1 MYELKS
7 KIKVEQILLN
17 LGFSKNEIGF
27 QFDFG
32 NCNLIVTSGFN
43 ESMRYGYHFMGYYFS
58 GREASL
64 IQFSLPME
72 VDSFEMGVALIS
84 YYLKKCPFE
93 KIPDWLML
101 GLKWNSLLP
110 WEREREKFNSIPKAE
125 ITRDWF
131 RIVNKELKQIIKSS
145 SQNELF
151 TFSFN
156 GEIFKIVG
164 SEFMVCCPAKGNKWE
179 SEVRLEANK
188 LIKLPIRIT
197 SCKVLV
203 YRNEGKLVYDRY
215 SFQID

>member
-32 NCNLIVTSGFN
+32 NCNLKVISGFN
-43 ESMRYGYHFMGYYFS
+43 ESMRYGYHFMGHIFS
-58 GREASL
+58 SREASL

-84 YYLKKCPFE
+84 YYLKRYPLE
-93 KIPDWLML
+93 KIPDWQIL

-110 WEREREKFNSIPKAE
+110 WEKELEKFNSIPKAE

-197 SCKVLV
+197 S
-203 YRNEGKLVYDRY
+203 
-215 SFQID
+215 